1 MDDSPE
7 QSLMGGP
14 EQVVDELVDDARY
27 PVADPATPGFARL
40 AAHCREQLDDTGCCI
55 LPGFLTPTAVAR
67 AVEEAHE
74 LAPLG
79 HHSVI
84 AEGSAYLEIPD
95 PSWPSGHAR
104 TLAGPTALT
113 AVAYDRFP
121 PGSVVRRVY
130 EWDALMTFLAAAL
143 GKPRLYRYA
152 DPLGALNLAVMTD
165 GDQLWWHFDQTDFVV
180 SIALQDADEGGDF
193 EYVPHIRSRDD
204 ERYDEVATVLAGGGT
219 GVVRVPMEPGTLML
233 FEGRHSL
240 HQVTP
245 IVGSTPRLV
254 ALLAYDTAPGTQSS
268 ELLKLVRYGRAG

>member
-1 MDDSPE
+1 
-7 QSLMGGP
+7 MGGP
-14 EQVVDELVDDARY
+14 ETVVDELVDVARY
-27 PVADPATPGFARL
+27 PVADPTAPEFAAL
-40 AAHCREQLDDTGCCI
+40 AAHCRAQLDDTGCCI
-55 LPGFLTPTAVAR
+55 LPEFVTPTAVAR
-67 AVEEAHE
+67 AVDEARD

-95 PSWPSGHAR
+95 PSWPDGHAR
-104 TLAGPTALT
+104 RLGGPTALT
-113 AVAYDRFP
+113 AVAYDRFAP
-121 PGSVVRRVY
+121 DSVVRRVY
-130 EWDALMTFLAAAL
+130 EWDPLMGFLAAAL
-143 GKPRLYRYA
+143 GKRRLHRYA

-193 EYVPHIRSRDD
+193 EYVPHIRTRDD
-204 ERYDEVATVLAGGGT
+204 ERYDDVGAVLAGNRE

-233 FEGRHSL
+233 FEGRHSI
-240 HQVTP
+240 HRVTP
-245 IVGSTPRLV
+245 IVGSMPRLV